1 MKCIGL
7 LFGALAA
14 FVATA
19 APAPAAGELN
29 IYSARHYDSDE
40 QLYDGFTAATGI
52 AINLIEGNGPEL
64 LARMRA
70 EGANSPADVFLTVD
84 AGNLWAA
91 AHASMFQPVTSPVL
105 AVQIPASLK
114 DPKNLWY
121 GFSTRARL
129 IFVNRKRVN
138 PQLAQT
144 YAALA
149 DPKLRGQICMRSSSA
164 IYNLSLLGALIAHW
178 GGAKAEAWVKGVVAN
193 FARSPQ
199 GNDTSL
205 LKSTAAGECGVTIA
219 NHYYYL
225 RLKDGTPAE
234 RAAAASLT
242 VVFPDQAGA
251 GTHVNISGAGVMAH
265 APHRGAA
272 IRFLEYMASDAGQR
286 ILATGNHEFPAVEK
300 GALTPELAALGR
312 FKRDSVNVS
321 VYGENQAQAQAI
333 FDRAGWR

>member
-1 MKCIGL
+1 MFIQKIVAL
-7 LFGALAA
+7 ALAA
-14 FVATA
+14 LLVAA
-19 APAPAAGELN
+19 VPAHAAGELN
-29 IYSARHYDSDE
+29 VYSARHYDSD
-40 QLYDGFTAATGI
+40 QLLYDGFSRATGI
-52 AINLIEGNGPEL
+52 TVNRIEGNGPEL

-91 AHASMFQPVTSPVL
+91 AKQGMFQPATSPML
-105 AVQIPASLK
+105 AARIPASLR

-129 IFVNRKRVN
+129 LFVNAKRVN
-138 PQLAQT
+138 PKLVQT

-149 DPKLRGQICMRSSSA
+149 DPRLKGQVCVRSSSA

-178 GGAKAEAWVKGVVAN
+178 GAPKAEAWVKGVVAN
-193 FARSPQ
+193 FARPPQ

-205 LKSTAAGECGVTIA
+205 LKSVAAGECGVTIA

-234 RAAAASLT
+234 RAAAAALT
-242 VVFPDQAGA
+242 VGFPDQAGD
-251 GTHVNISGAGVMAH
+251 GTHVNVSGAGVMAH
-265 APHRGAA
+265 APHRAEA
-272 IRFLEYMASDAGQR
+272 IRFLEYMASDEGQR
-286 ILATGNHEFPAVEK
+286 ILTTGNHEFPAAI
-300 GALTPELAALGR
+300 GARLTPELTALGR
-312 FKRDSVNVS
+312 FKPDPVNVS
-321 VYGENQAQAQAI
+321 VYGQNQAQAQAI